1 MTPTDYVHRPPLRE
15 TLNPDTIEG
24 ERTAVIRV
32 VIADD
37 HPQVRSALRHVL
49 ELESDFEV
57 VGEAEDGLR
66 AFEEVVRTRPNLVL
80 LDYRMPQLNGVEAA
94 QRIGSVAPE
103 TAMVMLTSEDDPRV
117 RAEAE
122 DAGVVRYLLKSGR
135 ADELLRTLRATLEH
149 RRDSISVIVHPGGE
163 PGTAQLPPPRI
174 A

>member
-1 MTPTDYVHRPPLRE
+1 M
-15 TLNPDTIEG
+15 
-24 ERTAVIRV
+24 IRV

-37 HPQVRSALRHVL
+37 HPQVRSALRQVL

-66 AFEEVVRTRPNLVL
+66 ALEEVARTRPNLVL
-80 LDYRMPQLNGVEAA
+80 LDYRMPQMNGVEAA
-94 QRIGSVAPE
+94 QQIGSVAPE

-122 DAGVVRYLLKSGR
+122 NAGIARYLLKSGR
-135 ADELLRTLRATLEH
+135 ADELLRTLRAALEA
-149 RRDSISVIVHPGGE
+149 RQDSITVVVQPGAE
-163 PGTAQLPPPRI
+163 PGTAELPPPRI